1 MKACFKGVWFN
12 VENCSITTEFR
23 HTTHQYLQNDT
34 SETEI
39 IGKEAYTYPLSGF
52 VFSSLS
58 RDLLIKSCSS
68 KKPGDLIHPIL
79 GIIRCYC
86 VDLQVTESTE
96 EKGISRIQIKFKGA
110 PKKESLLTKIKDTEY
125 GATSCFVEFVESFSV
140 VNTPAIILQDIEES
154 LSALSNFMTSRNG
167 IGLIAHTTLD
177 STESLKN
184 IKENIKRLLESPKK
198 LGSNIK
204 RAIDNLNSDE
214 KEELEHEVLNLLKS
228 EIPQKKLIGSLI
240 SILVADKKSENKRKV
255 FLKKIRPHLPDP
267 FFKASYYLRPA
278 KKEEKKEILC
288 FKPKLV
294 ADYHNKK
301 DTQPENIFEAPV
313 YV

>member
-12 VENCSITTEFR
+12 VENCSIATEFR
-23 HTTHQYLQNDT
+23 HTTHQYLQNDN

-58 RDLLIKSCSS
+58 RDLLIKACSS

-96 EKGISRIQIKFKGA
+96 EKGISRIQIKFKNA
-110 PKKESLLTKIKDTEY
+110 PKKESLLTKIKDIKD
-125 GATSCFVEFVESFSV
+125 GVTSCLAEFVESFSV
-140 VNTPAIILQDIEES
+140 VNTPAIILQDIEKS
-154 LSALSNFMTSRNG
+154 ISALSSFITSRNG

-177 STESLKN
+177 STESIKN
-184 IKENIKRLLESPKK
+184 IQENIKRLLESPQK
-198 LGSNIK
+198 LAINIK
-204 RAIDNLNSDE
+204 RAINNLNSDE
-214 KEELEHEVLNLLKS
+214 RQELEDEILNLVKS
-228 EIPQKKLIGSLI
+228 EVPQKKIIGSLI
-240 SILVADKKSENKRKV
+240 SILVADKQSEAKRKV
-255 FLKKIRPHLPDP
+255 FLKKIRPHLPDS
-267 FFKASYYLRPA
+267 FYRASYYLKPA
-278 KKEEKKEILC
+278 KKEQKKEVLC

-294 ADYHNKK
+294 ADYHNKQ
-301 DTQPENIFEAPV
+301 DTPSENIFEVPV